1 MPIFITSSIDGFR
14 RAGLAHPKGTTE
26 YPDGKFTE
34 EQLRQLHN
42 EPLLAVIDAIGEVDG
57 QEAGSD
63 DASQGG
69 LDESGLGGDLTK
81 MKVADLVEIAQA
93 GGIDSKGLNKA
104 ELIAAIEA
112 KRESG
117 AAE

>member
-26 YPDGKFTE
+26 YPDGKFTK

-42 EPLLAVIDAIGEVDG
+42 ESVLVVVEGVD
-57 QEAGSD
+57 EATEADPAAQAQGSLD
-63 DASQGG
+63 DGVVG
-69 LDESGLGGDLTK
+69 DDLTK
-81 MKVADLVEIAQA
+81 LKVADLVEIAQA
-93 GGIDSKGLNKA
+93 GGIETKGLTKA